1 MTTNNTT
8 NTTTGSSEPLEPFEE
23 FHQMDDIF
31 GDDIDFEAVSSM
43 ISDTSGL
50 GGINILDMPIEAI
63 EQERKVEGQRRRIDT
78 YKLIDEDFKKVVP
91 SPNICINS
99 FPKITRP
106 NETHHR
112 SYQNKLTYREE
123 ESLVNFDPIGGYDI
137 SNYITPTA
145 TPSPLPPGWRRI
157 NKFRFTRTP
166 INLSSLVN
174 TSAFRRYDLRF
185 EIIDYDIL
193 KWCKKLPRVPSTWAG
208 KEREGLC
215 YLFKEFIKY
224 RDRLNKW
231 RRAGPGKKWEKSS
244 EENKKYENIFYR
256 LKILSLN
263 EGEPNEIRKFFTDK
277 HIIHRINFDTWYL
290 NNKDRILRERR
301 SNSNSCLKRKIAIE
315 KRRESKKRK
324 VNERYKKIQD
334 SVALGKGNAPK
345 NGFKV
350 VKKFIEDINITRKLN
365 MSYLNSFDSE
375 RINTIT
381 NNGLW
386 DYKDSESTK
395 RSEKELNDQ
404 IDKDYFFKISTAPE
418 SLIIGLHIPVHDEER
433 KLGYGVSPHRNEH
446 FPSWFNLLIS
456 DYTKSSINNITN
468 SPSVNE
474 YKNVLE
480 DNILDSLLEFL
491 KNNIKIFFKRFCKDE
506 ETWREGICLKNLV
519 GFKPAKYLGKEQHD
533 FLSVFIKHG
542 DFDFLDII
550 MELLLDIKDENII
563 SRILDSISNLLRIES
578 IDVFTQGRIVKVLKK
593 LLKTE
598 DKRFMKL
605 SKILRTITRC
615 HKGSLLPPGTPE
627 YLSERSF
634 VRILRERFGRVGFN
648 INRDSIRNLVRRHS
662 IDFLFK
668 HECERIVKFFLLK
681 RKLGNQSN
689 FKILRHQV
697 IGVSHIIDRKNT
709 LLADDMGLGKTMQ
722 AILSSFIDKSINNT
736 LIICPTAL
744 INHWRCEL
752 EKWSIQCGISEIKI
766 LMKEKCIKTDEFV
779 NQLDKCLVNRSP
791 YDHSSFV
798 GTKRYVI
805 VSHSYAL
812 RNIEVF
818 KKDIFHLA
826 ICDEVHLYSTGKKW
840 TPNLIKILNG
850 VNKTILLS
858 GTPIRHNLGEMDNL
872 LKILK
877 YNPEDECFVTSDRY
891 VFAYYSSFR
900 RKIFT
905 QHTLRRTKKFLNN
918 SSSNFE
924 LPKMEIKTVNVS
936 LDLRSRGTYEN
947 IKIILNSSSELKL
960 SAMAIHSILR
970 RLCVC
975 FDSLKPEIK
984 DILKDTDDKNLKENK
999 EKCEHL
1005 LKRLKNI
1012 KSNEECSICFE
1023 DLDDTDSSV
1032 LCVKT
1037 CGHAF
1042 CKTCIEEWKQSKN
1055 NCPLCRCE
1063 IGDNGLM
1070 PLNDFINK
1078 TDSKKKKLE
1087 NTLVLKENKIVPK
1100 FLEVKNIC
1108 EQNKNDQIIVFSDY
1122 VLPIRKL
1129 KKYLDD
1135 CKITSRLVVG
1145 GDDSGDHYIN
1155 EFKTDRSIQVLLA
1168 TKKCSVGLNLVNANK
1183 VIFLSV
1189 PVSVNIDKQSRDRVY
1204 RIGQKKPVE
1213 IFYLITEK
1221 SIEVEM
1227 YKRLR
1232 KKEELIDKFYDGNVN
1247 ISKQDLERALSALRL
1262 EDCDFLQ
1269 TSSM

>member
-1 MTTNNTT
+1 MTTNYTT
-8 NTTTGSSEPLEPFEE
+8 NTTTGSSESLEPFEE
-23 FHQMDDIF
+23 YSLGLDNIF
-31 GDDIDFEAVSSM
+31 GDDMDFEEISSM
-43 ISDTSGL
+43 ISNTSGF
-50 GGINILDMPIEAI
+50 GETNILDMPIEAI
-63 EQERKVEGQRRRIDT
+63 EQERKTKDT
-78 YKLIDEDFKKVVP
+78 YKLIDEDFKKVVL

-106 NETHHR
+106 NETQYR
-112 SYQNKLTYREE
+112 SYQNKLTYQEE
-123 ESLVNFDPIGGYDI
+123 RCLVDFDPLRGYDI
-137 SNYITPTA
+137 SNYITQPT
-145 TPSPLPPGWRRI
+145 TPNLGRFYT
-157 NKFRFTRTP
+157 FRFTRRP
-166 INLSSLVN
+166 INLSSPLP
-174 TSAFRRYDLRF
+174 TLPLPSRDRRSTYGRFNLNF
-185 EIIDYDIL
+185 EIYAYDIL
-193 KWCKKLPRVPSTWAG
+193 KWCKKLPRVPSTRVG

-215 YLFKEFIKY
+215 YLFKEFFKY

-231 RRAGPGKKWEKSS
+231 RRAGPGKKWEKPS

-263 EGEPNEIRKFFTDK
+263 EGNQNVIRKFFTDK

-301 SNSNSCLKRKIAIE
+301 GNSISLKRKREIE

-334 SVALGKGNAPK
+334 TVALGKGNAPK
-345 NGFKV
+345 NGFEV
-350 VKKFIEDINITRKLN
+350 VKKFIEEINKTRKEN
-365 MSYLNSFDSE
+365 MDYLYSFDSE
-375 RINTIT
+375 KINTIT

-386 DYKDSESTK
+386 NYKESESTK
-395 RSEKELNDQ
+395 RSEKELFIKINE
-404 IDKDYFFKISTAPE
+404 DYFNKVGKNDFPLGDFKIEPPRERYYLT
-418 SLIIGLHIPVHDEER
+418 IGLHIPVHDEER
-433 KLGYGVSPHRNEH
+433 KLWYEVSPHRHHEH
-446 FPSWFNLLIS
+446 FPSWFSLLIS
-456 DYTKSSINNITN
+456 ASSKKIPNI
-468 SPSVNE
+468 VQLKK
-474 YKNVLE
+474 YQDALDDKILE
-480 DNILDSLLEFL
+480 SLLDFL
-491 KNNIKIFFKRFCKDE
+491 KNNIKKFFKKICKDE
-506 ETWREGICLKNLV
+506 ETGRK
-519 GFKPAKYLGKEQHD
+519 GFKPAKYQSKEQHD
-533 FLSVFIKHG
+533 FLSIYIMHG
-542 DFDFLDII
+542 DFDFLDVI
-550 MELLLDIKDENII
+550 MEMLLGIDDENII
-563 SRILDSISNLLRIES
+563 SRILDSISNLLRIETTG
-578 IDVFTQGRIVKVLKK
+578 VVKYRVEEFLNK

-605 SKILRTITRC
+605 SKIFKIYFYHRESDLPRGTAEYI
-615 HKGSLLPPGTPE
+615 SLNNFE
-627 YLSERSF
+627 K
-634 VRILRERFGRVGFN
+634 ILIDRFGRDGFN
-648 INRDSIRNLVRRHS
+648 ISKDCVRNLVRRHS

-668 HECERIVKFFLLK
+668 HECERIIKFLLLK
-681 RKLGNQSN
+681 RKLGNQSK
-689 FKILRHQV
+689 FKILRHQL
-697 IGVSHIIDRKNT
+697 IGVSYIIDRDNT

-736 LIICPTAL
+736 LIICPKAL
-744 INHWRCEL
+744 INHWRSEL
-752 EKWSIQCGISEIKI
+752 KKWSIQCGIKIQEINF
-766 LMKEKCIKTDEFV
+766 LNHQVMKT
-779 NQLDKCLVNRSP
+779 
-791 YDHSSFV
+791 
-798 GTKRYVI
+798 TKNYLI

-818 KKDIFHLA
+818 KKKDIIDFA
-826 ICDEVHLYSTGKKW
+826 ICDEVHLYSTGKTW
-840 TPNLIKILNG
+840 TPNLIKILSG
-850 VNKTILLS
+850 IKKTLLLS
-858 GTPIRHNLGEMDNL
+858 GTPIRHNLDEMDNL

-891 VFAYYSSFR
+891 VFNYYSSFR

-918 SSSNFE
+918 SSSSFE

-936 LDLRSRGTYEN
+936 LDLRSRGTYDN
-947 IKIILNSSSELKL
+947 IKVILSSSSELKL

-984 DILKDTDDKNLKENK
+984 EILKDTDDKNLKENK

-1023 DLDDTDSSV
+1023 DLDDTDSTV

-1042 CKTCIEEWKQSKN
+1042 CKTCIEEWKKSKH
-1055 NCPLCRCE
+1055 NCPLCRCK
-1063 IGDNGLM
+1063 IGENGLM

-1078 TDSKKKKLE
+1078 TDSKKKKIE
-1087 NTLVLKENKIVPK
+1087 NTLVLKEKKIVPK

-1108 EQNKNDQIIVFSDY
+1108 EQNRNDQIIVFSDY
-1122 VLPIRKL
+1122 VLPIREL
-1129 KKYLDD
+1129 KKYLDE
-1135 CKITSRLVVG
+1135 CKITSRLVAG
-1145 GDDSGDHYIN
+1145 GDNSGEDYIK

-1168 TKKCSVGLNLVNANK
+1168 TKKCSVGLNFVNANK

-1213 IFYLITEK
+1213 IYYLITEN
-1221 SIEVEM
+1221 SLEVDM

-1247 ISKQDLERALSALRL
+1247 ISKKDLEKALSALRL